1 MQHSMTQPKQM
12 ALHGIALAPLIVV
25 TVTAILTLLGPAT
38 ALDYLDVSA
47 VITDASQLSFT
58 LMLACTPLT
67 ILFSWRWTQ
76 PLKRPLGLY
85 AFLYGSLHY
94 LLFSSA
100 FNFQLG
106 ETVAQSVGN
115 AMLLAGTLAIFLM
128 IPLALTSSTFAMK
141 LLGRKWKWL
150 HKLVY
155 LIAILIA
162 AHLIFLGEGLF
173 LSLLYA
179 GFLLIRVPKI
189 RKAIVAYRQRGRANA
204 TLYQGVD

>member
-1 MQHSMTQPKQM
+1 MTQPKQM